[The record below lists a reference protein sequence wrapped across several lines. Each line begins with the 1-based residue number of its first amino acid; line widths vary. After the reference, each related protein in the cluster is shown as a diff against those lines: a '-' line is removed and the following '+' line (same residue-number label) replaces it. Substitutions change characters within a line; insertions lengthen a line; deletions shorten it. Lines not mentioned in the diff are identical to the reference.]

1 MTEKEKMLASL
12 PYKPVDAA
20 LQAERLACKLL
31 LKELNTQIYTSGKE
45 NSILLKTL
53 LPNASKDLLL
63 EPPFFCDYGYNIFC
77 GKRVFI
83 NVNCTFLDAA
93 KITIG
98 DNVLFGPNV
107 QVYTATHPVN
117 AEERK
122 HHALAKPIEIGSN
135 CWIGGSSLLLPGLK
149 IGDNVIVAA
158 GSVVTK
164 DVESNTMVGG
174 NPARILKTLIS

>member
-1 MTEKEKMLASL
+1 MTEKEKMLASA
-12 PYKPVDAA
+12 PYVPTDAA

-31 LKELNTQIYTSGKE
+31 LKQLNTQIYTSGKE

-63 EPPFFCDYGYNIFC
+63 EPPFFCDYGYNIYC

-98 DNVLFGPNV
+98 NNVLIGPNV
-107 QVYTATHPVN
+107 HVYTATHPVN

-122 HHALAKPIEIGSN
+122 HSAIAKAIEIGSN
-135 CWIGGSSLLLPGLK
+135 CWIGGNSVILPGLK
-149 IGDNVIVAA
+149 IGDNVIIAA

-164 DVESNTMVGG
+164 DVVDNTMVGG
-174 NPARILKTLIS
+174 NPARIIKTIVP